1 MSNLKWLL
9 IGIAVLLGLY
19 ALLQVRESGYTT
31 PTGQVFPEN
40 TDDIY
45 KVKMTA
51 EGDSLTLQKKD
62 LEWTIVGHDT
72 LKVRGPSDHGTI

>member
-9 IGIAVLLGLY
+9 VGIAVLLGLY

-40 TDDIY
+40 TDDVYRVEMVAQAI
-45 KVKMTA
+45 A
-51 EGDSLTLQKKD
+51 
-62 LEWTIVGHDT
+62 
-72 LKVRGPSDHGTI
+72 